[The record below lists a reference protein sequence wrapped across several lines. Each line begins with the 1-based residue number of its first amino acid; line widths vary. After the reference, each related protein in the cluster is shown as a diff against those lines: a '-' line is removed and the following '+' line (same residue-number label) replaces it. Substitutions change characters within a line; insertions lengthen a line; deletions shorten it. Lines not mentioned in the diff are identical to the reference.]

1 MPLKMTER
9 KHKEE
14 MGKNGSALIIMVAM
28 IVFLTLLALAFSR
41 IMVTSKVGIENT
53 ISSPR
58 AFYIAQAGLEYA
70 IRYGRNNPE
79 TWEKQFSGKLS
90 EKSYH
95 RNFGGGVF
103 YLSYIKNL
111 DQIISWGRFSPAI
124 RAVALDNF
132 SSKWIIDRPPYFQ
145 TIDFFIKLIEDFYI
159 ENGRYPRSWYP
170 YRYTDLGLDPDDW
183 VDGVDGII
191 YKPNGNV
198 FQIKPVKHYTFYVDD
213 LEGNTRALSWKLNW
227 NLVYSMIDET
237 WYYHSVQPGNE
248 IDIDTLIVESKK

>member
-1 MPLKMTER
+1 MKAR
-9 KHKEE
+9 NYKEE
-14 MGKNGSALIIMVAM
+14 PRAHGSALIIMVAM

-41 IMVTSKVGIENT
+41 IMVSSKIGVENV

-70 IRYGRNNPE
+70 IRYARDNPE
-79 TWEKQFSGKLS
+79 TWEKQFPKKLS
-90 EKSYH
+90 EASYH

-103 YLSYIKNL
+103 YLSYIKQSDRL
-111 DQIISWGRFSPAI
+111 ISWGRFNQSV
-124 RAVALDNF
+124 RSVALDNF
-132 SSKWIIDRPPYFQ
+132 SSKWIIDRPEYFEMF
-145 TIDFFIKLIEDFYI
+145 DYFIKLIEDFYL

-198 FQIKPVKHYTFYVDD
+198 FLIRPTKHYTFYVDD
-213 LEGNTRALSWKLNW
+213 LEGNTIVLSWKLNW
-227 NLVYSMIDET
+227 NLVYSMEDEI
-237 WYYHSVQPGNE
+237 WYYHSIASGNE
-248 IDIDTLIVESKK
+248 IDIGTLIVEGK